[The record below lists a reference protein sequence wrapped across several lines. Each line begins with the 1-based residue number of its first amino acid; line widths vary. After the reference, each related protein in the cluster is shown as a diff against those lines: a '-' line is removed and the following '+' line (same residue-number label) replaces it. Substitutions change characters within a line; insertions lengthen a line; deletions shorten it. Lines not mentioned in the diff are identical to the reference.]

1 MEKNKN
7 YWRVVMSVK
16 TVQDAWMLYKD
27 TTLYSLK
34 KGGQVTEKG
43 RWNNYIAP
51 VLGEVKIHELTK
63 FDYLKLKKS
72 LEKKELS
79 PQTIHH
85 ALSLLRRMLNN
96 AVEWGEYQGEIPN
109 FKKILPKF
117 DNKRL
122 RFLSN
127 EEARKLFFCLE
138 PHKEWYDISMFAL
151 NTGLRRGEL
160 FSLSFSNVNF
170 HERLVYIVDTKTNKN
185 RVVPLNDTAFEILNK
200 KIN

>member
-1 MEKNKN
+1 
-7 YWRVVMSVK
+7 MSVK

-122 RFLSN
+122 RFLS
-127 EEARKLFFCLE
+127 ESEASKLLFCLE
-138 PHKEWYDISMFAL
+138 SHEDWYDIAVFAL
-151 NTGLRRGEL
+151 NTGLRRGEV
-160 FSLSFSNVNF
+160 FSLSFDNVNF
-170 HERLVYIVDTKTNKN
+170 YERIIYVVDTKTKRN
-185 RVVPLNDTAFEILNK
+185 RAIPLNETAFNVIDK
-200 KIN
+200 KK

>member
-1 MEKNKN
+1 
-7 YWRVVMSVK
+7 MSVK

-85 ALSLLRRMLNN
+85 CLSLLRRVLNKAYN
-96 AVEWGEYQGEIPN
+96 WKN
-109 FKKILPKF
+109 FNNKLPSFNGILPKF

-122 RFLSN
+122 RFLS
-127 EEARKLFFCLE
+127 ESEASKLLFCLE
-138 PHKEWYDISMFAL
+138 SHEDWYDIAVFAL
-151 NTGLRRGEL
+151 NTGLRRGEV
-160 FSLSFSNVNF
+160 FSLSFDNVNF
-170 HERLVYIVDTKTNKN
+170 YERIIYVVDTKTKRN
-185 RVVPLNDTAFEILNK
+185 RAIPLNETAFNVIDK
-200 KIN
+200 KK